1 MNQRAGDAG
10 PVLVSR
16 RYTVAVGIIAAAGS
30 ADVALPPDAAFADP
44 SGAVAVPVDADFD
57 GAPGD
62 GDLGIIG
69 AWVSTPATGV
79 VTVRFCGLPGPTAA
93 VAAQKILVTRKA

>member
-10 PVLVSR
+10 PVLISR
-16 RYTVAVGIIAAAGS
+16 RATVAIGIIAAGGS
-30 ADVALPPDAAFADP
+30 ADVALPADAALADP

-62 GDLGIIG
+62 ASLGIIA
-69 AWVSTPATGV
+69 AWVSNPTTGV
-79 VTVRFCGLPGPTAA
+79 VTVRFCGLPGPTLA